1 MLHAL
6 LLTFFFLFHFPAA
19 SAKHNKMKSGPPPP
33 PGKSPKK
40 QTTDVVKI
48 KTPHLVPSTIA
59 PPIESPVAVNHLFI
73 GHKSHSS
80 KRNRHVTDAPR
91 IAPIYPKSTLTNLQY
106 PPLGKSAKA
115 KARAQVSPKKD
126 DKSPTPTGQGSTTG
140 AGDSNLKEREK
151 EESGSNKS
159 EPNSPTH
166 SAGAPP
172 SSSQSSD
179 GCQSEASNYTR
190 DSTTDLESDT
200 DTIEGTPDKGQGSR
214 SDIANL
220 NDIED
225 EKLLIDLENEL
236 KDLQSERSEK
246 ENDVNSE
253 DSAIKQVANNSAN
266 AEVSSVKETGD
277 DKVSSEDNVS
287 ISSSNSSSAS
297 SPSKVF
303 QSSTSSRSKQGSRSS
318 SVEDGNIEFA
328 IETNQVQQQ
337 PSSPGNNNNNET
349 KPTLLKLASMTPQT
363 GSSEITTT
371 ESQKSPTSHVENL
384 QGVEKRSEYVAKMT
398 YKTSKKLQMDSNTS
412 VPNTVDGFQSDE
424 DSDSNQSTSPQKN
437 GGPAA
442 GKTFNPFAN
451 RPIINERR
459 AQNGIRLGLYS
470 PDDISSQNSKK
481 LTVSQERGVNNIG
494 RAQINACLHRQY
506 MAEVKQQAKN
516 RRH

>member
-1 MLHAL
+1 MI
-6 LLTFFFLFHFPAA
+6 LFTLFTAA
-19 SAKHNKMKSGPPPP
+19 SAKHNKMKGGPPPP

-91 IAPIYPKSTLTNLQY
+91 IAPIYPKSTLTNMHY
-106 PPLGKSAKA
+106 PPLGKNAKA

-126 DKSPTPTGQGSTTG
+126 DKSPAQTQQPSM
-140 AGDSNLKEREK
+140 AVPGDSNVQDRDR

-159 EPNSPTH
+159 DPSSPVH
-166 SAGAPP
+166 GAGMFP

-190 DSTTDLESDT
+190 GSTTDLESDT
-200 DTIEGTPDKGQGSR
+200 DTIEGTPERGQGSR

-225 EKLLIDLENEL
+225 EKLLIDLEHEL
-236 KDLQSERSEK
+236 KDLHTESNDK
-246 ENDVNSE
+246 EDDLDSKN
-253 DSAIKQVANNSAN
+253 SAIKEQNNSES
-266 AEVSSVKETGD
+266 AEAGSVHEKQGRESSL
-277 DKVSSEDNVS
+277 EDNVS
-287 ISSSNSSSAS
+287 ISSRSSSTNS

-303 QSSTSSRSKQGSRSS
+303 QSSTSSRSKQSSRSS
-318 SVEDGNIEFA
+318 SLEENNSEFA

-349 KPTLLKLASMTPQT
+349 KPTLLRLASMTLQT
-363 GSSEITTT
+363 GGSDISIT
-371 ESQKSPTSHVENL
+371 ESQKSQTGHVENL
-384 QGVEKRSEYVAKMT
+384 TGVEKRNEYVAKMT

-412 VPNTVDGFQSDE
+412 VPNTVDGFQSEE
-424 DSDSNQSTSPQKN
+424 DIDDSNHSASPQKN

-442 GKTFNPFAN
+442 AKSFNPFAN

-470 PDDISSQNSKK
+470 PDDISQQNSKK